1 MIKLYVIRESV
12 IGDDLKVGDI
22 CLTTEEMWYS
32 DHESTLV
39 SRPDGKEFWY
49 NKCQFKTIDEIR
61 NDKLNDI
68 GI

>member
-22 CLTTEEMWYS
+22 CLVTEEMWYS
-32 DHESTLV
+32 DHLSALV
-39 SRPDGKEFWY
+39 TKPDCTQFWY
-49 NKCQFKTIDEIR
+49 NKCQFKTVDEIR
-61 NDKLNDI
+61 NDKLNHL